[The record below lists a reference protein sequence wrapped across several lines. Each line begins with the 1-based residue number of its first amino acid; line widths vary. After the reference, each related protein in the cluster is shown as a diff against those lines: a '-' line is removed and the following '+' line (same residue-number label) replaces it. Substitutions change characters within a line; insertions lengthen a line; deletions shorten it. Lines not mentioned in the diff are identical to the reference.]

1 MTDCVFLNRSG
12 VVESTPRKYQSLSPL
27 SLSQFK
33 FIRPAMV
40 RPVKP
45 EAERIRQA
53 IGDECKSLGVQTLE
67 QFLLHIKQ
75 NPNLGSIA
83 HRVPGLK
90 DYKNKDLTPIREAL
104 KGKFHFVIHE

>member
-1 MTDCVFLNRSG
+1 
-12 VVESTPRKYQSLSPL
+12 
-27 SLSQFK
+27 
-33 FIRPAMV
+33 MV